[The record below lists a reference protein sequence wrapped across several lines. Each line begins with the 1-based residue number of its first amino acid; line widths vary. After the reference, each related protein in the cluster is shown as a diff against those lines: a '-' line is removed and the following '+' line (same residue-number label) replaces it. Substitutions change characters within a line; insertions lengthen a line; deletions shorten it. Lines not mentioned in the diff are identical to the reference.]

1 MFQNP
6 ESLNPV
12 SLMVCT
18 SAAIVTALQTC
29 TALVMGQVFRPED
42 KWGPLSGLMKI
53 THKASLNCRYY
64 LFVFCFIFLQI
75 LSDTKLFK

>member
-6 ESLNPV
+6 KSLNPV

-29 TALVMGQVFRPED
+29 TALGTGQVFRPED

-53 THKASLNCRYY
+53 THKASPIWSIISFCIF
-64 LFVFCFIFLQI
+64 FVFSQI
-75 LSDTKLFK
+75 LSGTKLFK